1 MSRGKEPVDYEQIN
15 LQAQTVLLNKKKE
28 IEHLSELQLQQA
40 LNALEKPRSCGTIEK
55 YKLERQVQILRE
67 TQTIS
72 QEYSNK
78 AQQLQD

>member
-15 LQAQTVLLNKKKE
+15 LQAQTVFLNKKKE
-28 IEHLSELQLQQA
+28 IEHLSELNLQQA
-40 LNALEKPRSCGTIEK
+40 LNALEKPRSCGIIEK
-55 YKLERQVQILRE
+55 YKLERQVQIIKE